1 MGDTSTLIFL
11 CMISRQFTGIWL
23 ITHFHISLGRR
34 QIMFDFLRRCLL
46 IVVFV
51 LTIGLLFIG
60 GNRDNLKDLIEVKN
74 FHELKIVSNP

>member
-1 MGDTSTLIFL
+1 
-11 CMISRQFTGIWL
+11 
-23 ITHFHISLGRR
+23 
-34 QIMFDFLRRCLL
+34 MFDFLRRCFV

-60 GNRDNLKDLIEVKN
+60 GSREKLKDIIFDKN

>member
-1 MGDTSTLIFL
+1 
-11 CMISRQFTGIWL
+11 
-23 ITHFHISLGRR
+23 
-34 QIMFDFLRRCLL
+34 MFDFLRRCLL

-60 GNRDNLKDLIEVKN
+60 GNREKLKDIIFDKN

>member
-1 MGDTSTLIFL
+1 
-11 CMISRQFTGIWL
+11 
-23 ITHFHISLGRR
+23 
-34 QIMFDFLRRCLL
+34 MFDFLRRCLL